1 MGLSIYMLTS
11 DMNLSIRSGNVRYNN
26 KILVSD
32 SGLSLGKNNMVNTTV
47 LEKTSPIV
55 PKHAHK
61 TFIIHAP
68 SKHTS
73 AIMHEKEKIA
83 LLLVLTRYAFC

>member
-1 MGLSIYMLTS
+1 MSETAG
-11 DMNLSIRSGNVRYNN
+11 YNN

-32 SGLSLGKNNMVNTTV
+32 GTFSLGKNNMVNTSAP
-47 LEKTSPIV
+47 EKSSHKASII

-61 TFIIHAP
+61 TSIVHAHKEVP

-73 AIMHEKEKIA
+73 AIMYEEEKIA
-83 LLLVLTRYAFC
+83 LVLILTSAFGMWYAFR